1 MQTVQIKL
9 LLYTGGADGYQYNVV
24 FCRGVNGCGADG
36 SDKTAA

>member
-9 LLYTGGADGYQYNVV
+9 LLYTGDADGYLYDVV
-24 FCRGVNGCGADG
+24 FCRGVKGCGGDG